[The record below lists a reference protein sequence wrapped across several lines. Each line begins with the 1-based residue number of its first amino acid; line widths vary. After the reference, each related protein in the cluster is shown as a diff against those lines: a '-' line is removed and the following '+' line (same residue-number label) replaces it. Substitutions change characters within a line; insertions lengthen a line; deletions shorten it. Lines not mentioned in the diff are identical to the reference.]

1 MRTLQT
7 LSELFKHERTQL
19 EKLKALD
26 SGLRSATPDEAP
38 AIEREI
44 DGVLKE
50 IAWLVKEIR
59 DWQLVYLSEHNLGYQ
74 QRRSSTQNA

>member
-1 MRTLQT
+1 MRSLQT
-7 LSELFKHERTQL
+7 LSELFKNERAQL
-19 EKLKALD
+19 EKLKILD

-38 AIEREI
+38 GFEREI

-74 QRRSSTQNA
+74 HRSSSPQDA